1 MSKKDP
7 VKGRTGLVKRGAA
20 GGGSGNGPG
29 GAKRGAGTE
38 STGLSGAGR
47 VNRRR
52 RGKEA
57 VVGGFKGCRE
67 EENLLIYYLMIRK
80 IQRGEVY
87 GREIDYK
94 TRQELKKVKFSKG
107 QRDSLDRLLNVM
119 KFYEIR

>member
-67 EENLLIYYLMIRK
+67 CGGEIPASKMINQKLFCSDKCRMRNWHRK
-80 IQRGEVY
+80 VMDGFHRSQE
-87 GREIDYK
+87 REGL
-94 TRQELKKVKFSKG
+94 TRE
-107 QRDSLDRLLNVM
+107 
-119 KFYEIR
+119 